1 MELEQARELARQ
13 WIELLRPYSDRIEI
27 AGSVRRCKVEV
38 KDIEIVAAP
47 KIEKAVRE
55 IKAGLSFPGLP
66 VPVQTIDLPVEFTVN
81 KLLTALYA
89 NVLPGKKVKGGERYW
104 QIAMSEGINLD
115 LFMVLPP
122 AQWGIIYTIRTG
134 PADFSHW
141 IVTSK
146 RFGGALP
153 SYARVSEGQLFQGE
167 ETVPMPEEIDFLN
180 FLGLGWIEPGE
191 RQAQW
196 RRNERRAY

>member
-47 KIEKAVRE
+47 RFDNKVKTIRTE
-55 IKAGLSFPGLP
+55 LSFPGIFHE
-66 VPVQTIDLPVEFTVN
+66 QIDLPVEFISN
-81 KLLTALYA
+81 KILEAL
-89 NVLPGKKVKGGERYW
+89 NSGILPGRKIKGGERYW
-104 QIAMSEGINLD
+104 QIAMPGGINLD

-141 IVTSK
+141 IVTSR

-153 SYARVSEGQLFQGE
+153 SYARVSEGQLFQGDQAI
-167 ETVPMPEEIDFLN
+167 PMPEEIDFLN
-180 FLGLGWIEPGE
+180 FLGLGWIEPGQRE
-191 RQAQW
+191 AKWKR
-196 RRNERRAY
+196 